1 MDIPIPRRDGGTG
14 RRSGL
19 KIRRSQGRGGSTPP
33 PGTKSK
39 APYPAYFQMLTAF
52 DNATCFGCLGLASA
66 ARYKFRYSAH
76 PLSFLYFAF
85 VRGRLCFG
93 WFSPFTPDFGM
104 RGGLV
109 QFKSGCVRRFECA
122 WSSIDDNG
130 PLHVFRVGHPRNT
143 LMAIQHETK
152 QKGSNIPAYRPQF
165 RDLERTSKQHFDWVD
180 PCSPREPIAPSA
192 FNLNQ

>member
-1 MDIPIPRRDGGTG
+1 MGVQLPLPAPIH
-14 RRSGL
+14 
-19 KIRRSQGRGGSTPP
+19 
-33 PGTKSK
+33 
-39 APYPAYFQMLTAF
+39 APCPTYFQMLTAF

-66 ARYKFRYSAH
+66 AGYEFRYSAH

-109 QFKSGCVRRFECA
+109 QFKSGSVRRSECA

-130 PLHVFRVGHPRNT
+130 PLQVFRAGHPRNT
-143 LMAIQHETK
+143 LWRFSVILETLPLAWPLRMTVNTFLLALK
-152 QKGSNIPAYRPQF
+152 WCSIDAQTKPALSR
-165 RDLERTSKQHFDWVD
+165 
-180 PCSPREPIAPSA
+180 
-192 FNLNQ
+192 